1 MHAPWD
7 RGRDPAPPIGAAGAG
22 QGGQGGDKLQDR
34 RLVGIDLGITSA
46 HTVRVL
52 RADGTVVC
60 RRKAL
65 PTVES
70 LVEVEQAALTGAT
83 TDTRLEIVIEPTGPA
98 WLPIAVFFSSRGH
111 TVYRVSSAKAHDLRR
126 FLRRHA
132 KSNSIDADTLA
143 RLPLVDPA
151 GLWPLQL
158 PDAPGAALDR
168 RVRACDRLTQAAATH
183 KRPIK
188 DLVRQLLPASPLVGE
203 LGQADLAVLER
214 WADPH
219 ALLAAGEARLA
230 RLIAKA
236 SNRQQG
242 ARRATQ
248 WLTAATAAVEL
259 YGDHP
264 AIAVAELAAEVHTE
278 IRLLRATQAE
288 LAAHASQREACYQRV
303 DPAALARS
311 VPGLA
316 TIGGPALVA
325 TMGPA
330 SRFATAAKFRAF
342 TGLAPRASE
351 TGQTDRKGQPISK
364 AGNRLLRTTLV
375 RAADH
380 ARRQDPQLA
389 RSYHTQM
396 VQRGKDHLGALCVVA
411 AHLGERAWTVMDRGT
426 PYVVCDTD
434 GVPVTPAQAKAIIA
448 DHWTVPEEIRRQ
460 RRSRKGKAPQQ
471 VHAGHVH
478 GAQGATRRPSPPPAS
493 LGRRPRP
500 VKQALPP
507 T

>member
-1 MHAPWD
+1 MQA
-7 RGRDPAPPIGAAGAG
+7 
-22 QGGQGGDKLQDR
+22 R
-34 RLVGIDLGITSA
+34 RLVGIDLGISSA

-52 RADGTVVC
+52 AGDGTVVC

-70 LVEVEQAALTGAT
+70 LGEVEEAALMGAT

-98 WLPIAVFFSSRGH
+98 WLPIAVFFSARGH
-111 TVYRVSSAKAHDLRR
+111 TVYRVSSAKAADLRR

-132 KSNSIDADTLA
+132 KSNGIDADTLA

-151 GLWPLQL
+151 GLRPLQL
-158 PDAPGAALDR
+158 PDAPRAALDR
-168 RVRACDRLTQAAATH
+168 RVRATDRLTQAAATH
-183 KRPIK
+183 KRRIK

-219 ALLAAGEARLA
+219 ALMAVGRARLA
-230 RLIAKA
+230 RVIAQA
-236 SNRQQG
+236 SNGQQG

-248 WLTAATAAVEL
+248 WLTAAKAALEL

-264 AIAVAELAAEVHTE
+264 AIAFQDLAAEVTTE
-278 IRLLRATQAE
+278 VRLLRATQAE
-288 LAAHASQREACYQRV
+288 LAGHATKREGCYRQV

-311 VPGLA
+311 LPGLA

-330 SRFATAAKFRAF
+330 SRFATAAKFRCF
-342 TGLAPRASE
+342 TGLAPKASE

-364 AGNRLLRTTLV
+364 AGNRLLRTTLI

-389 RSYHTQM
+389 RIYWTQM
-396 VQRGKDHLGALCVVA
+396 VQRGKDHLGAVCVVA
-411 AHLGERAWTVMDRGT
+411 AHLGERAWAVMDRGL
-426 PYVVCDTD
+426 PYVLCDTD
-434 GVPVTPAQAKAIIA
+434 GTPVTPAQAKAIIA
-448 DHWTVPEEIRRQ
+448 QQWTVPEEVRQ
-460 RRSRKGKAPQQ
+460 RRRNRKGKAPQQ

-493 LGRRPRP
+493 LGRPPTR
-500 VKQALPP
+500 VKPALPP
-507 T
+507 S

>member
-1 MHAPWD
+1 ME
-7 RGRDPAPPIGAAGAG
+7 
-22 QGGQGGDKLQDR
+22 DR
-34 RLVGIDLGITSA
+34 RLVGIDLGISSA

-60 RRKAL
+60 RRKAV

-70 LVEVEQAALTGAT
+70 LGEVEQAALTGT
-83 TDTRLEIVIEPTGPA
+83 TADTRLEVVIEPTGPA

-111 TVYRVSSAKAHDLRR
+111 TVYRVSSARAADLRR

-132 KSNSIDADTLA
+132 KSNGIDADTLA

-151 GLWPLQL
+151 GLHPLQL
-158 PDAPGAALDR
+158 PDAAEAALDR
-168 RVRACDRLTQAAATH
+168 RVRACDRLTQAAASH
-183 KRPIK
+183 KRRLK
-188 DLVRQLLPASPLVGE
+188 DLVRQLLPASPLAGE

-214 WADPH
+214 YADPH

-236 SNRQQG
+236 SNSQQG

-248 WLTAATAAVEL
+248 WLTAAKAALEL

-264 AIAVAELAAEVHTE
+264 AIAWQDLAAEVHTE
-278 IRLLRATQAE
+278 VRLLRATQAE
-288 LAAHASQREACYQRV
+288 LAAHATQREARYQQV

-311 VPGLA
+311 LPGLA

-330 SRFATAAKFRAF
+330 NRFRRSAKFRSF
-342 TGLAPRASE
+342 TGLAPKASE

-389 RSYHTQM
+389 RIYWTQM

-411 AHLGERAWTVMDRGT
+411 AHLAERAWTVMDRGT
-426 PYVVCDTD
+426 PYVICDTD
-434 GVPVTPAQAKAIIA
+434 GVPITPAQAKAIIA
-448 DHWTVPEEIRRQ
+448 QQWTVPEQVRRR

-471 VHAGHVH
+471 VLQGHVH
-478 GAQGATRRPSPPPAS
+478 SAHSATRRPSPPPAS
-493 LGRRPRP
+493 LGRPPRP

>member
-1 MHAPWD
+1 M
-7 RGRDPAPPIGAAGAG
+7 
-22 QGGQGGDKLQDR
+22 QDR
-34 RLVGIDLGITSA
+34 RLVGIDLGVSSA

-70 LVEVEQAALTGAT
+70 LGEVEQAALTGAT
-83 TDTRLEIVIEPTGPA
+83 ADTHLEVVIEPTGSA

-132 KSNSIDADTLA
+132 KANGIDADTLA

-151 GLWPLQL
+151 GLHPLQL
-158 PDAPGAALDR
+158 PDAPRAALDR

-183 KRPIK
+183 KRRLK
-188 DLVRQLLPASPLVGE
+188 DLVHQLLPASPLTGE

-219 ALLAAGEARLA
+219 ALVAVGHARLQ
-230 RLIAKA
+230 RVLAKA
-236 SNRQQG
+236 SAGQQG
-242 ARRATQ
+242 AQRAQQ
-248 WLTAATAAVEL
+248 WLTAAKAALEL

-264 AIAVAELAAEVHTE
+264 AIAWQDLAAEVHTE
-278 IRLLRATQAE
+278 VRLLRATQAE
-288 LAAHASQREACYQRV
+288 LAAHASQREAGYRRV

-311 VPGLA
+311 LPGLA
-316 TIGGPALVA
+316 EVGGPALVA

-330 SRFATAAKFRAF
+330 QRFATAAKFRSF
-342 TGLAPRASE
+342 TGLAPKASE
-351 TGQTDRKGQPISK
+351 TGHTDRKGQPITK

-380 ARRQDPQLA
+380 ARRCDPQLA
-389 RSYHTQM
+389 RIYWTQM
-396 VQRGKDHLGALCVVA
+396 VQRGKDHLGATCVVA
-411 AHLGERAWTVMDRGT
+411 AHLAERAWTVMDRGL
-426 PYVVCDTD
+426 PYVICDTD
-434 GVPVTPAQAKAIIA
+434 GVPVTPQQAKAIIA
-448 DHWTVPEEIRRQ
+448 ERWTVPEEVRRR

-493 LGRRPRP
+493 LGRRSHH